1 MDTIT
6 RDVRDLPKSERSALE
21 RLIGHELRE
30 TERVIVQII
39 NVVSETTNEKQSA
52 KADFVP
58 QWWNIYDGLSD
69 SQVDLLDKAVTQRVD
84 MTRSTE

>member
-6 RDVRDLPKSERSALE
+6 RDVRDLPESERSALE

-52 KADFVP
+52 KADSVP
-58 QWWNIYDGLSD
+58 RWWNIYDGLSD
-69 SQVDLLDKAVTQRVD
+69 SQVDLLDNAVTQRAD